1 MELQIK
7 ELYKSYGSLEVIS
20 GLNMH
25 FSSDRIHCFFGPS
38 GCGKTT
44 FLNIL
49 TGLIQPSKGEIQG
62 FNNRT
67 FSYIFQ
73 EDRLL
78 PWCTVEENLLFVLES
93 RYKKSEA
100 MARVDQYLSLVDLEK
115 FRKSY
120 PEELSGGMRQRV
132 TIARAF
138 AYGGEIFAMDEPFKG
153 LHLELKKTLMDYI
166 IDYWRDKKPF
176 FIFITHD
183 LEEALYLADDIYV
196 FEGSP
201 LTLKKQITIDIPH
214 GQRENQ
220 KEQMTQYKE
229 LLMKNE

>member
-1 MELQIK
+1 MELLIK
-7 ELYKSYGSLEVIS
+7 DLHKNYGSLEVIA
-20 GLNMH
+20 GLNIALP
-25 FSSDRIHCFFGPS
+25 SGRIHCVFGPS

-44 FLNIL
+44 LMNIL
-49 TGLIQPSKGEIQG
+49 TGLIQPDKGEIQG
-62 FNNRT
+62 FSNKT

-78 PWCTVEENLLFVLES
+78 PWCTVEENLLFVLEN
-93 RYKKSEA
+93 RYERSEA
-100 MARVDQYLSLVDLEK
+100 VKRVDKYLSLVDLER

-138 AYGGEIFAMDEPFKG
+138 AYGGDIFAMDEPFKG

-166 IDYWRDKKPF
+166 IHYWYDKKPF

-183 LEEALYLADDIYV
+183 IDEALYLADDIYV
-196 FEGSP
+196 FQGPP
-201 LTLKKQITIDIPH
+201 LNLEKQITIDIPH
-214 GQRENQ
+214 IRRECR
-220 KEQMTQYKE
+220 KEQMNHYKA
-229 LLMKNE
+229 LLMKK